1 MTKPLPTAHLN
12 VNVNANKLQIE
23 RIIMYLGIDLGT
35 SGVKVIILDN
45 NDNLVAQASSPL
57 TVSRPAPLWSEQ
69 NPSDWWHATQNAIA
83 ELKKADAENLKQVK
97 GIGLSGQMHG
107 ATLLDKDNQIIR
119 PAILWNDGRCEQ
131 QCRTIEALEPNTRA
145 ITGNIAMPGFTAP
158 KLVWLQENEPE
169 NFNKVAKVLLP
180 KDYLRFLM
188 TGDFASD
195 MSDSA
200 GTLWLDV
207 EKRQWSTKML
217 NATGLTLEQM
227 PTLFE
232 GSEIT
237 GHLNAEIAKQWGMNE
252 VPVIA
257 GGGDNA
263 AGAAGIGVINPNEAF
278 LSLGTSGV
286 YFVANETYNP
296 NPDSAVHTFCHC
308 IPNTWHQ
315 MSVVLSAASCLT
327 WVTQLT
333 GFRDEKSLLD
343 EVAKLDFTSPSSL
356 VFLPYLSGERTPHNN
371 PNAQG
376 VFFGLGHNTD
386 AAELGRAVLEGVAFA
401 FADGQQAL
409 IAAGT
414 RIDQVSVIGGG
425 ARSALWG
432 KILAS
437 VLNTPLTYRKGAE
450 VGPAFG
456 AARLAKIG
464 VTNLVPSEVCKASEV
479 DFVIEP
485 DSTMQNYY
493 TAQHKKYQQLYQS
506 LKAHF

>member
-1 MTKPLPTAHLN
+1 
-12 VNVNANKLQIE
+12 
-23 RIIMYLGIDLGT
+23 MYLGIDLGT
-35 SGVKVIILDN
+35 SGVKVILLDD
-45 NDNLVAQASSPL
+45 NDKIIEQASASL

-69 NPSDWWHATQNAIA
+69 DPSDWWQATNDAIA
-83 ELKKADAENLKQVK
+83 TLKAKNSEALSSVVAV
-97 GIGLSGQMHG
+97 GLSGQMHG
-107 ATLLDKDNQIIR
+107 ATLLDNNNNIIR
-119 PAILWNDGRCEQ
+119 PAMLWNDGRCEQ
-131 QCRTIEALEPNTRA
+131 QCKTIEAREPNTRA

-158 KLVWLQENEPE
+158 KLVWLKENEPE

-188 TGDFASD
+188 TGDYASD

-207 EKRQWSTKML
+207 EKRQWSEKML
-217 NATGLTLEQM
+217 TATDLTIEQM
-227 PTLFE
+227 PALFE
-232 GSEIT
+232 GTEIT
-237 GHLNAEIAKQWGMNE
+237 GYLTKDIAEQWGMNQ

-315 MSVVLSAASCLT
+315 MSVILSAASCLT

-333 GFRDEKSLLD
+333 GFKDEKSLLD
-343 EVAKLDFTSPSSL
+343 EVEKLDFSVPSS
-356 VFLPYLSGERTPHNN
+356 VIFLPYLSGERTPHNN

-376 VFFGLGHNTD
+376 VFFGLGHNTN
-386 AAELGRAVLEGVAFA
+386 AAELGRAVLEGIAYAFN
-401 FADGQQAL
+401 DGQEAL
-409 IAAGT
+409 MAAGT
-414 RIDQVSVIGGG
+414 QIDTVSVIGGG
-425 ARSALWG
+425 SRSKLWG

-437 VLNTPLTYRKGAE
+437 VLNKPLTYRNGGE
-450 VGPAFG
+450 VGPAHG
-456 AARLAKIG
+456 AARLAKVG
-464 VTNLVPSEVCKASEV
+464 VNKVDASTVCV
-479 DFVIEP
+479 TGDIVHVIEP
-485 DSTMQNYY
+485 DQTMANNYE
-493 TAQHKKYQQLYQS
+493 TQKHKYQQLYLS
-506 LKAHF
+506 LKEHF

>member
-1 MTKPLPTAHLN
+1 
-12 VNVNANKLQIE
+12 
-23 RIIMYLGIDLGT
+23 MYLGIDLGT
-35 SGVKVIILDN
+35 SGVKVILLDD
-45 NDNLVAQASSPL
+45 NDKIIEQASASL

-69 NPSDWWHATQNAIA
+69 DPSDWWQATNDAIA
-83 ELKKADAENLKQVK
+83 TLKVK
-97 GIGLSGQMHG
+97 NSEALSSVVAVGLSGQMHG
-107 ATLLDKDNQIIR
+107 ATLLDNNNNIIR

-131 QCRTIEALEPNTRA
+131 QCKTIEAREPNTRA

-158 KLVWLQENEPE
+158 KLVWLKENEPE

-207 EKRQWSTKML
+207 EKRQWSEKML
-217 NATGLTLEQM
+217 TATDLTVEQM
-227 PTLFE
+227 PALFE
-232 GSEIT
+232 GTEIT
-237 GHLNAEIAKQWGMNE
+237 GYLTKDIAEQWGVNQ

-315 MSVVLSAASCLT
+315 MSVILSAASCLT

-333 GFRDEKSLLD
+333 GFKDEKSLLD
-343 EVAKLDFTSPSSL
+343 EVEKLDFSVPSS
-356 VFLPYLSGERTPHNN
+356 VIFLPYLSGERTPHNN

-386 AAELGRAVLEGVAFA
+386 AAELGRAVLEGIAFA
-401 FADGQQAL
+401 FNDGQEAL
-409 IAAGT
+409 MAAGT
-414 RIDQVSVIGGG
+414 QIDTVSVIGGG
-425 ARSALWG
+425 SRSKLWG

-437 VLNTPLTYRKGAE
+437 VLNKPLTYRNGGE
-450 VGPAFG
+450 VGPAHG
-456 AARLAKIG
+456 AARLAKVG
-464 VTNLVPSEVCKASEV
+464 ANKVDASTVCVAGDIV
-479 DFVIEP
+479 HVIEP
-485 DSTMQNYY
+485 DQTMANYY
-493 TAQHKKYQQLYQS
+493 ETQKRKYQQLYLS
-506 LKAHF
+506 LKEHF

>member
-1 MTKPLPTAHLN
+1 
-12 VNVNANKLQIE
+12 
-23 RIIMYLGIDLGT
+23 MYLGIDLGT
-35 SGVKVIILDN
+35 SGIKVIILDD
-45 NDNLVAQASSPL
+45 NDTLVAQTSSEL
-57 TVSRPAPLWSEQ
+57 SVSRPAPLWSEQ
-69 NPSDWWHATQNAIA
+69 APSDWWQATQLAMT
-83 ELKKADAENLKQVK
+83 ELKKSHADSLKQVK
-97 GIGLSGQMHG
+97 AIGLSGQMHG

-119 PAILWNDGRCEQ
+119 PAILWNDGRCEA
-131 QCRTIEALEPNTRA
+131 QCKTIETNEPDSRT

-158 KLVWLQENEPE
+158 KLVWLKEHEPE
-169 NFNKVAKVLLP
+169 NFARVAKVLLP

-217 NATGLTLEQM
+217 NASGLTIEQM

-232 GSEIT
+232 GCDIT
-237 GHLNAEIAKQWGMNE
+237 GYLTADIAKQWGMNE

-327 WVTQLT
+327 WVTKLT
-333 GFRDEKSLLD
+333 GHKNEKSLLD
-343 EVAKLDFTSPSSL
+343 DIEKLDFSSPAS
-356 VFLPYLSGERTPHNN
+356 VIFLPYLSGERTPHNN
-371 PNAQG
+371 PNAKG
-376 VFFGLGHNTD
+376 VFFGLDHNTS
-386 AAELGRAVLEGVAFA
+386 ASELGRAVLEGVAFA

-414 RIDQVSVIGGG
+414 KIDQVSVIGGG

-437 VLNTPLTYRKGAE
+437 VLNKPLTYRKGAE

-464 VTNLVPSEVCKASEV
+464 VTKVAASEVCRASEV
-479 DFVIEP
+479 DFIIEP
-485 DSTMQNYY
+485 DSSMQEYY
-493 TAQHKKYQQLYQS
+493 TTQHRKYQQLYQS
-506 LKAHF
+506 LKDHF

>member
-1 MTKPLPTAHLN
+1 
-12 VNVNANKLQIE
+12 
-23 RIIMYLGIDLGT
+23 MYLGIDLGT
-35 SGVKVIILDN
+35 SGVKVIILD
-45 NDNLVAQASSPL
+45 DSDTIVEQASASL
-57 TVSRPAPLWSEQ
+57 DVSRLAPLWSEQ
-69 NPSDWWHATQNAIA
+69 DPTAWWQATNNAIA
-83 ELKKADAENLKQVK
+83 QIKSKNSDALKAVQA
-97 GIGLSGQMHG
+97 IGLSGQMHG
-107 ATLLDKDNQIIR
+107 ATLLDSNNTIIR
-119 PAILWNDGRCEQ
+119 PAILWNDGRSEA
-131 QCRTIEALEPNTRA
+131 QCKTIEQREPNTRA

-158 KLVWLQENEPE
+158 KLVWIKENEPE
-169 NFNKVAKVLLP
+169 NFEQIAKVLLP

-207 EKRQWSTKML
+207 EKRQWSTQML
-217 NATGLTLEQM
+217 SATDLTVEHM
-227 PTLFE
+227 PKLFE
-232 GSEIT
+232 GSDIT
-237 GHLNAEIAKQWGMNE
+237 GYLNEDIAASWGMNE
-252 VPVIA
+252 VPVVA

-263 AGAAGIGVINPNEAF
+263 AGATGIGVINPNEAF

-308 IPNTWHQ
+308 IENTWHQ

-333 GFRDEKSLLD
+333 DFSNEKALLD
-343 EVAKLDFTSPSSL
+343 EVDKLDFSTPSS
-356 VFLPYLSGERTPHNN
+356 VMFLPYLSGERTPHNN

-376 VFFGLGHNTD
+376 VFFGLDHNTG
-386 AAELGRAVLEGVAFA
+386 AADLGRAVLEGVAFA

-414 RIDQVSVIGGG
+414 KIDQVSVIGGG
-425 ARSALWG
+425 TRSALWG

-437 VLNTPLTYRKGAE
+437 VLNKPLTYRKGAE

-456 AARLAKIG
+456 AARLAKIAYKK
-464 VTNLVPSEVCKASEV
+464 VPASEVCTASEV

-485 DSTMQNYY
+485 DSTMQDYY
-493 TAQHKKYQQLYQS
+493 LSQHAKYQQLYRS
-506 LKAHF
+506 LKDHF

>member
-1 MTKPLPTAHLN
+1 
-12 VNVNANKLQIE
+12 
-23 RIIMYLGIDLGT
+23 MYLGIDLGT
-35 SGVKVIILDN
+35 SGVKIIILDN
-45 NDNLVAQASSPL
+45 NDGLVAEASSPL

-69 NPSDWWHATQNAIA
+69 NPSDWWQATQLAIA
-83 ELKKADAENLKQVK
+83 KLKKTDAESLKQVK
-97 GIGLSGQMHG
+97 AIGLSGQMHG
-107 ATLLDKDNQIIR
+107 ATLLDNQSQVIR
-119 PAILWNDGRCEQ
+119 PAILWNDGRSEVQCKEIEQ
-131 QCRTIEALEPNTRA
+131 IEPNTRV

-158 KLVWLQENEPE
+158 KLVWLKQHEPD
-169 NFNKVAKVLLP
+169 NFNKIAKVLLP

-207 EKRQWSTKML
+207 EKRQWSIPML
-217 NATGLTLEQM
+217 NATDLTLEQM

-237 GHLNAEIAKQWGMNE
+237 GHLNSDIATLWGMNE
-252 VPVIA
+252 VPVVA

-286 YFVANETYNP
+286 YFVANESYNP

-315 MSVVLSAASCLT
+315 MSVILSAASCLS
-327 WVTQLT
+327 WVTKLT
-333 GFRDEKSLLD
+333 GFNDEKSLLD
-343 EVAKLDFTSPSSL
+343 EVEKLDFSTQSS
-356 VFLPYLSGERTPHNN
+356 VMFLPYLSGERTPHNN
-371 PNAQG
+371 PNAKG
-376 VFFGLGHNTD
+376 VLFGIDHNTD

-401 FADGQQAL
+401 FADSQEAL
-409 IAAGT
+409 LAAGT
-414 RIDQVSVIGGG
+414 IIDQVSVIGGG

-432 KILAS
+432 EILAS
-437 VLNTPLTYRKGAE
+437 VLNKPLTYRKGAE
-450 VGPAFG
+450 VGPALG

-464 VTNLVPSEVCKASEV
+464 VTQLAASNVCHASEV
-479 DFVIEP
+479 DFVIYP
-485 DSTMQNYY
+485 DRAMQNYY

>member
-1 MTKPLPTAHLN
+1 MLMLALTFLT
-12 VNVNANKLQIE
+12 E
-23 RIIMYLGIDLGT
+23 FIMYLGIDLGT
-35 SGVKVIILDN
+35 SAVKIIIVDE
-45 NDNLVAQASSPL
+45 NDNLVAQSSSPI
-57 TVSRPAPLWSEQ
+57 TVNRPKPLWSEQ
-69 NPSDWWHATQNAIA
+69 NPNDWWQATNLAMA
-83 ELKKADAENLKQVK
+83 ELKLDHGKNLKQVK
-97 GIGLSGQMHG
+97 AIGLSGQMHG
-107 ATLLDKDNQIIR
+107 ATLLDKQNQVIR
-119 PAILWNDGRCEQ
+119 PAILWNDGRCEA
-131 QCRTIEALEPNTRA
+131 QCKELESREPNSRK

-158 KLVWLQENEPE
+158 KLVWLKTYEPD
-169 NFNKVAKVLLP
+169 NFKKVAKVLLP

-188 TGDFASD
+188 TGDYASD

-207 EKRQWSTKML
+207 ERRQWSVPML
-217 NATGLTLEQM
+217 KATDLTIEQM
-227 PTLFE
+227 PTLYE
-232 GSEIT
+232 GSEVT
-237 GHLNAEIAKQWGMNE
+237 GYLNPDIAELWGVNE

-286 YFVANETYNP
+286 YFVANDSYKP
-296 NPDSAVHTFCHC
+296 NPESAVHTFCHC
-308 IPNTWHQ
+308 IANTWHQ

-327 WVTQLT
+327 WVTKLT
-333 GFRDEKSLLD
+333 GFTDEKSLLD
-343 EVAKLDFTSPSSL
+343 EVNKLNFSTPSS
-356 VFLPYLSGERTPHNN
+356 VMFLPYLSGERTPHNN
-371 PNAQG
+371 PNAKG
-376 VFFGLGHNTD
+376 VFFGLEHNTN

-409 IAAGT
+409 LSAGT
-414 RIDQVSVIGGG
+414 QIDQVSVIGGG
-425 ARSALWG
+425 ARSQLWG

-437 VLNTPLTYRKGAE
+437 VLNKPLTYRKGAE

-464 VTNLVPSEVCKASEV
+464 ITKLPACDVCFTSDV

-506 LKAHF
+506 LKAYF

>member
-1 MTKPLPTAHLN
+1 
-12 VNVNANKLQIE
+12 
-23 RIIMYLGIDLGT
+23 MYLGIDLGT
-35 SGVKVIILDN
+35 SGVKIIILDD
-45 NDNLVAQASSPL
+45 NDILVAQASSPL
-57 TVSRPAPLWSEQ
+57 VVSRPAPLWSEQ
-69 NPSDWWHATQNAIA
+69 NPSDWWQATNAAMTELLQNNAA
-83 ELKKADAENLKQVK
+83 SVKKVK
-97 GIGLSGQMHG
+97 AIGLSGQMHG
-107 ATLLDKDNQIIR
+107 ATLLDNENKIIR
-119 PAILWNDGRCEQ
+119 PAILWNDGRSEA
-131 QCRTIEALEPNTRA
+131 QCKEIELREPNSRS

-158 KLVWLQENEPE
+158 KLVWLKKYEPD
-169 NFNKVAKVLLP
+169 NFSKIAKVLLP

-188 TGDFASD
+188 TSDFASD

-207 EKRQWSTKML
+207 EKRQWSEKML
-217 NATGLTLEQM
+217 TATDLTTDQM

-232 GSEIT
+232 GSDIT
-237 GHLNAEIAKQWGMNE
+237 GHLNAEIAAQWGMNE

-315 MSVVLSAASCLT
+315 MSVILSAASCLS
-327 WVTQLT
+327 WVTKLT
-333 GFRDEKSLLD
+333 NFSDEKSLLD
-343 EVAKLDFTSPSSL
+343 EIAKLDFSIPSSVL
-356 VFLPYLSGERTPHNN
+356 FLPYLSGERTPHNN

-376 VFFGLGHNTD
+376 VFFGLDHNTD
-386 AAELGRAVLEGVAFA
+386 AAVLGRAVLEGVAFA
-401 FADGQQAL
+401 FADGQAAL

-414 RIDQVSVIGGG
+414 KIDQVSVIGGG

-437 VLNTPLTYRKGAE
+437 VLNRPLTYRKGAE

-464 VTNLVPSEVCKASEV
+464 VTKLAASDVCYASEV

-485 DSTMQNYY
+485 DKAMQDYY

-506 LKAHF
+506 LKDHF

>member
-1 MTKPLPTAHLN
+1 
-12 VNVNANKLQIE
+12 
-23 RIIMYLGIDLGT
+23 MYLGIDLGT
-35 SGVKVIILDN
+35 SGVKVIILD
-45 NDNLVAQASSPL
+45 DKDTLVEQASASL

-69 NPSDWWHATQNAIA
+69 APSDWWQATNEAIA
-83 ELKKADAENLKQVK
+83 QIKSKNSAALKAVQA
-97 GIGLSGQMHG
+97 IGLSGQMHG
-107 ATLLDKDNQIIR
+107 ATLLNSKHQIIR
-119 PAILWNDGRCEQ
+119 PAILWNDGRSEA
-131 QCRTIEALEPNTRA
+131 QCKTIEQRETNTRA

-158 KLVWLQENEPE
+158 KLVWVKENEPE
-169 NFNKVAKVLLP
+169 NFEQIAKVLLP

-207 EKRQWSTKML
+207 EKRQWSNEML
-217 NATGLTLEQM
+217 KATDLTVENM
-227 PTLFE
+227 PKLFE
-232 GSEIT
+232 GSDIT
-237 GHLNAEIAKQWGMNE
+237 GYLNEDIANNWGMNE

-333 GFRDEKSLLD
+333 GFANEKELLD
-343 EVAKLDFTSPSSL
+343 EVEKLDFSTPSS
-356 VFLPYLSGERTPHNN
+356 VMFLPYLSGERTPHNN
-371 PNAQG
+371 PNAKG
-376 VFFGLGHNTD
+376 IFFGLDHNTG

-414 RIDQVSVIGGG
+414 KIDQVSVIGGG

-437 VLNTPLTYRKGAE
+437 VLNKPLTYRKGAE
-450 VGPAFG
+450 VGPALG
-456 AARLAKIG
+456 AARLAKIASKK
-464 VTNLVPSEVCKASEV
+464 VPPSDVCIASEV

-485 DSTMQNYY
+485 DNTMQAYY
-493 TAQHKKYQQLYQS
+493 LAQHTKYQQLYQS